1 MANPEITQNTS
12 EKITVMNPKY
22 EFATLTASAAIT
34 VPAGQVLAFKAS
46 TKKYNLS
53 KSGASAQANAKAI
66 MAESRTWGSAGD
78 KRVRILIGGEVRVDD
93 LTFDGTDTI
102 DTLPSG
108 ASDTFRTQLRGYG
121 IIVRSDADIDEQD
134 NS

>member
-12 EKITVMNPKY
+12 EKIQVMNPKY

-34 VPAGQVLAFKAS
+34 VNPGQVLAFKAS
-46 TKKYNLS
+46 TKKYNLT
-53 KSGASAQANAKAI
+53 KSGATAQANAKAI
-66 MAESRTWGSAGD
+66 MAESRTWSGAGD
-78 KRVRILIGGEVRVDD
+78 KRVRILIGGEARVDD
-93 LTFDGTDTI
+93 LTFDGSDNI
-102 DTLPSG
+102 DTLPGG
-108 ASDTFRTQLRGYG
+108 ASDTFRTQLRSFG